1 MIKKIENVLKK
12 EEYEKILYI
21 VTEDPDFSLYY
32 RKGVADPKDN
42 DFFFFHV
49 LYIGNKINSHFF
61 EPLMFPLMGVL
72 NFSKIVRAKVN
83 CYTNQGRQV
92 ENKFHTDNN
101 DPHMVAIY
109 NINDNNGYT
118 EFETGER
125 IVSKANELI
134 MFDGSIKHRSVT
146 QTDANLRLNININY
160 V

>member
-49 LYIGNKINSHFF
+49 LYIGNKINSQFF

-92 ENKFHTDNN
+92 ENKFHT
-101 DPHMVAIY
+101 
-109 NINDNNGYT
+109 DNNGYT